1 MKKRFNRILTLCCV
15 VLAFPMTG
23 YAAES
28 EAILPITAKAERT
41 IAYDNQ
47 DEIYVAQ
54 LVIEESDVDSFAEN
68 QEFIF
73 TVKKKPVPLDP
84 SVDFT
89 MLFQQEKKVEISE
102 GTLKAEYEIK
112 DGKLIVRIKESA
124 STQLESFTIPDL
136 VLKRDTE
143 RVILRTHSLFVSLA
157 PDTELMPIIADF
169 IEVEEYVEPPEMEP
183 MDIEIKVDANVLQV
197 NGEEKSLKVPAYIS
211 NTGYTMLPLRE
222 VTEVFPGIQIGWENE
237 IKTAWLLY
245 GFLYADIQYEA
256 AEMHMN
262 GETVALANPAEIRN
276 GRMFIA
282 LRDICR
288 ICGILEDEVH
298 WDNET
303 KTVMIH
309 TEVNK

>member
-73 TVKKKPVPLDP
+73 TVKKKP
-84 SVDFT
+84 
-89 MLFQQEKKVEISE
+89 
-102 GTLKAEYEIK
+102 
-112 DGKLIVRIKESA
+112 ESA